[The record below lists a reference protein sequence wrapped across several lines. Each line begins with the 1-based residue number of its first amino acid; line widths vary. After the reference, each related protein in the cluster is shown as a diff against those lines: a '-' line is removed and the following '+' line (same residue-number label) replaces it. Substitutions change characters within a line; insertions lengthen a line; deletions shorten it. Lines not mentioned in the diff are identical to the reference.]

1 MAGLEVHMPK
11 LSTAAKLSA
20 RANRLIGWHAGA
32 VGVSVSSCFGGL
44 ALYTRYPR
52 YGVASLNVAAAVFVV
67 ALALAVQ
74 IVALYKRASRVRQN
88 PEATSRLH
96 IGMQARRIMALLAIT
111 AMSIVV
117 AMAAWAISP
126 VPTPRSGPAAFPA
139 WAIAP
144 IRDAQIGIAVGLLA
158 LAVIVSSLQALLRY
172 RGEESDAK

>member
-1 MAGLEVHMPK
+1 MSTHP
-11 LSTAAKLSA
+11 TAAKLAA

-32 VGVSVSSCFGGL
+32 VGTAIATCFGGL
-44 ALYTRYPR
+44 ALYSRYPR
-52 YGVASLNVAAAVFVV
+52 LSVAALNVAAAVFVV
-67 ALALAVQ
+67 AVALAVQ
-74 IVALYKRASRVRQN
+74 FVALHARATRVHQN

-96 IGMQARRIMALLAIT
+96 IGTQARRIMALLAIT

-126 VPTPRSGPAAFPA
+126 VPIPRSGPAAFPA